1 MWQRGGG
8 GLGAALPPAT
18 LTCRHAASVMRTRAQ
33 SNSWK
38 EEGNNACHAWL
49 MLMLMWRKKKKKKAK
64 AAESSSDKKK
74 QVDPFQQIMFS
85 SK

>member
-1 MWQRGGG
+1 MEKGGE
-8 GLGAALPPAT
+8 LGAALPPAT
-18 LTCRHAASVMRTRAQ
+18 LTCRHTASVMRTRAQ

-38 EEGNNACHAWL
+38 EEGNNVCHARW
-49 MLMLMWRKKKKKKAK
+49 MLMLMWRKKKKKKKAK
-64 AAESSSDKKK
+64 AATSSSDKKK